1 MNHKETFGKIGFFII
16 TFLLLIFFIEAQGS
30 GNWATL
36 QAVDSSLANQ
46 RSLELLWTTLVTATL
61 IQGFMLYSAL
71 LGANSQFT
79 PPTKKVNNKEEHS

>member
-1 MNHKETFGKIGFFII
+1 MNHKETFGKIGFAII

-30 GNWATL
+30 GNWVTL
-36 QAVDSSLANQ
+36 EGYDPNLANQ
-46 RSLELLWTTLVTATL
+46 RSLELLWTTLASATL

-79 PPTKKVNNKEEHS
+79 PPTKKFNNKEEPS